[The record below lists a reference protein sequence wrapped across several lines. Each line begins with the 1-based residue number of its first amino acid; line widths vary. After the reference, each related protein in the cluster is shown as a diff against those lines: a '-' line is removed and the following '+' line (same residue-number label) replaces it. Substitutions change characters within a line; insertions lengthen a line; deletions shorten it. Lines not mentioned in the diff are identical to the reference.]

1 MKKHYKTSGWYK
13 TYDNK
18 VVELKQCEIIDLWS
32 WHRTK
37 IPKIK
42 EIAIP
47 YCGIVF
53 AEMKHVIEIN
63 KVEHLTLYV

>member
-1 MKKHYKTSGWYK
+1 MKKHYKTNGWYK

-18 VVELKQCEIIDLWS
+18 FVELKQCEIIEARFAL
-32 WHRTK
+32 
-37 IPKIK
+37 PKIK

>member
-1 MKKHYKTSGWYK
+1 MKY
-13 TYDNK
+13 
-18 VVELKQCEIIDLWS
+18 LKKGQDCP
-32 WHRTK
+32 K